1 MKELRQAA
9 SKQYV
14 NAIDH
19 KDQIVIDSSKIEGA
33 KTILKYI

>member
-1 MKELRQAA
+1 MKELRQQAA
-9 SKQYV
+9 KQYV

-19 KDQIVIDSSKIEGA
+19 KDLIVIDSSQIEGA